1 MVIYMNKKNKKLAK
15 KVKNKIIKSKTD
27 DKIARLKN
35 NLNIENVISSKK
47 LKISM
52 IIAIVLLILLVIRLF
67 YLQIIDGSHLST
79 LASRQQTTSET
90 ISSKRGN
97 IYDSTGASLAI
108 SETVDTVSVNPTKLK
123 SKKYTDEE
131 ELKKALVQKLSE
143 IFELNYD
150 ETLEKIN
157 NATASVTIAQKEEED
172 KVNKLKEWLTE
183 NKVSSGVNIDEDSKR
198 YYPYSTLASQVIG
211 ACGTDNQGLS
221 GIEFSYD
228 SILTGTSGEIVM
240 STDASQSEIPNSQE
254 SFIPAENGYN
264 LTLTLDIN
272 IQSIVE
278 KYLKEA
284 VEENECAKGGNCIIM
299 DPKTGNILAMASYPN
314 YDLNSPFT
322 PTSYYAD
329 NWDSLSNEEKN
340 SRIYNMWHI
349 RSVFETYEPGSVFK
363 LITASVALE
372 ENITK
377 TDVANDFFCNGVEQV
392 ADKPIQCWYYQAP
405 YYSKHNGQSL
415 REALMHSCNP
425 SFIQLGKR
433 IGANTLYKYYKA
445 FGLFDKTNSGLPG
458 ESSSRF
464 HDLDKVGAVE
474 LATMSFGQRFTI
486 TPLQMITAISAIAN
500 DGTLVK
506 PKIVKSMTNT
516 DTGEVT
522 NFDTTKIRQVLS
534 TQTANQVK
542 SMMKSVVT
550 DGTGKNAQVQGYS
563 IGGKSGTSEPVVGDT
578 NSGYTTS
585 FAAISPIENTQVA
598 ILVTLYD
605 PQGRSHQGGQTA
617 APVVS
622 KILSEVL
629 PQMGIEPDQK

>member
-1 MVIYMNKKNKKLAK
+1 MNKKNKKLAK

-52 IIAIVLLILLVIRLF
+52 VIAITLLILLIIRLF
-67 YLQIIDGSHLST
+67 YLQIIDGQHLST
-79 LASRQQTTSET
+79 LASNQQTTSET

-123 SKKYTDEE
+123 SKKYTDEN
-131 ELKKALVQKLSE
+131 ELKQELSKKLAE

-150 ETLEKIN
+150 EVLEKLN
-157 NATASVTIAQKEEED
+157 NAKSSVTIAKKEEED
-172 KVNKLKEWLTE
+172 KVNKLKDWIKE
-183 NKVSSGVNIDEDSKR
+183 NKISAGVNIDEDSKR

-221 GIEFSYD
+221 GIEYSYN

-240 STDASQSEIPNSQE
+240 SKDASQSEIPNSQE
-254 SFIPAENGYN
+254 SFIPAKNGYN
-264 LTLTLDIN
+264 LTLTLDVK

-278 KYLKEA
+278 KHLKDA
-284 VEENECAKGGNCIIM
+284 VEENACAKGGNCIIM

-329 NWDSLSNEEKN
+329 NWDSLSADEKN
-340 SRIYNMWHI
+340 NRIYNMWNV

-372 ENITK
+372 ENITQ
-377 TDVANDFFCNGVEQV
+377 TDIENDFFCNGVEQV

-415 REALMHSCNP
+415 RQALMHSCNP
-425 SFIQLGKR
+425 SFIQLGRR
-433 IGANTLYKYYKA
+433 IGATTLYKYFKA

-458 ESSSRF
+458 ESASKF
-464 HDLDKVGAVE
+464 HDLDKVGSVE

-500 DGTLVK
+500 NGNLLQ

-522 NFDTTKIRQVLS
+522 NFEATKIRQVLS
-534 TQTANQVK
+534 VQTANQVK

-550 DGTGKNAQVQGYS
+550 DGTGKNAQVKGYS
-563 IGGKSGTSEPVVGDT
+563 IGGKSGTSEPISGDT
-578 NSGYTTS
+578 SSGYTTS
-585 FAAISPIENTQVA
+585 FAAISPVEDA
-598 ILVTLYD
+598 KLSILVTLYD
-605 PQGRSHQGGQTA
+605 PKGGSHQGGQTA

-629 PQMGIEPDQK
+629 PYLGIEPDET